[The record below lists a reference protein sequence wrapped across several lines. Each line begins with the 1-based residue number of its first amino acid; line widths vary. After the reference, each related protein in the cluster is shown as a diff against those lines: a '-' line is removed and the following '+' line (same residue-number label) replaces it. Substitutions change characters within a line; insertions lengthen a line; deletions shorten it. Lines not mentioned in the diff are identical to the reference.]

1 MTVKPQETGLVITE
15 APPSSDP
22 LTRGQGGRF
31 APGNKGGG
39 RRRMPDEI
47 REMLAAASPHAA
59 KRLIEAL
66 DAEKVVHYLGQE
78 VGSYIDHDMRTKA
91 ALALMERLYGKT
103 PQAIVTEDE
112 DGNSRPMG
120 VIFLPVRP
128 PSEP

>member
-1 MTVKPQETGLVITE
+1 
-15 APPSSDP
+15 
-22 LTRGQGGRF
+22 
-31 APGNKGGG
+31 
-39 RRRMPDEI
+39 MPDEI